1 LNDVRYPTLCGL
13 KPDIAA
19 CPKSANSGSRG
30 GLIDYA
36 SYGHVPTLDEAKAVF
51 TLVLIAMNASPRM
64 LILDS
69 AAYPHRLIFWFFCNV
84 ISPHKQGSFDFSRT
98 RLAFLRD
105 LPD

>member
-1 LNDVRYPTLCGL
+1 VP
-13 KPDIAA
+13 
-19 CPKSANSGSRG
+19 SSGSRG

-36 SYGHVPTLDEAKAVF
+36 GYGHVPTLDEAKAVF
-51 TLVLIAMNASPRM
+51 TLVFIAMNASPRM